1 MSDAKQ
7 IRCVW
12 ESGTATYIASPPERY
27 TDTCDGRYF
36 FVENDIVKN
45 YQFKYCPYCGLP
57 VFQKEIPL
65 YVLPSVRVEF
75 GTTDFF
81 FGGGGDSDE

>member
-1 MSDAKQ
+1 MNDTVKYLNINDTVEQ
-7 IRCVW
+7 IRCIW
-12 ESGTATYIASPPERY
+12 NSGTATYAASPPERY

-36 FVENDIVKN
+36 FVEDDIVKN

-65 YVLPSVRVEF
+65 YVLLSEIR
-75 GTTDFF
+75 
-81 FGGGGDSDE
+81 